1 MKREPDQA
9 ANRSFGLIMA
19 GGLGILAIIRSLIDG
34 RVVWWLAAVAVGFAL
49 VGLVVQ
55 KWLEP
60 IRRSWMKLAAILGAV
75 NSRVLLTVMYVG
87 IVTPIAVLLRI
98 LGKRPIALR
107 PDKGKASYWH
117 QRRADEFTTRRMER
131 QF

>member
-1 MKREPDQA
+1 VSSAMLTQSWREGLKREPDQA

-34 RVVWWLAAVAVGFAL
+34 RVVWWLAAVAAGFAL
-49 VGLVVQ
+49 VGFVVP

-75 NSRVLLTVMYVG
+75 NSRVLLTVVYVG
-87 IVTPIAVLLRI
+87 IVTPIGVL
-98 LGKRPIALR
+98 
-107 PDKGKASYWH
+107 
-117 QRRADEFTTRRMER
+117 RMESNFDR
-131 QF
+131 HGWKFSCSFGELRFV